1 MESYI
6 RMEEKRYIEA
16 WERGKEKI
24 RQTSGGVMETETRK
38 KGDAGK
44 FPRDDHIPVL
54 FRLLNPTK
62 KIGNRAGIYPAR
74 IIKFAIV
81 EKRTFV

>member
-1 MESYI
+1 MVEG
-6 RMEEKRYIEA
+6 
-16 WERGKEKI
+16 ERGKEKM

-38 KGDAGK
+38 KGEAGK

-62 KIGNRAGIYPAR
+62 KI
-74 IIKFAIV
+74 V
-81 EKRTFV
+81 EGAKGGREVAEAMKTRHGTVR